1 MKAHLAALMMTLAS
15 PALADGWYFE
25 ASLEGGAEFWTFTNE
40 TGDVSPRRERGNE
53 IWISR
58 TDEVNALDAN
68 GTCDF
73 NNCTV
78 TVTLAGH
85 GPAAGERVSILFS
98 NGERLDFA
106 ASGSQVLM
114 SNYSTAGMGATNQFV
129 HNLRR
134 AAWVEVGFGGMLHRF
149 DLAGSAAALDAIRPY
164 LSGGAQ

>member
-1 MKAHLAALMMTLAS
+1 MKAFLATLMMVLAS
-15 PALADGWYFE
+15 PALADGWHFE

-40 TGDVSPRRERGNE
+40 TGDVSPRRQRGNE

-58 TDEVNALDAN
+58 TDEMNGLDEN

-78 TVTLAGH
+78 TATLAGR

-98 NGERLDFA
+98 NGERLNFA
-106 ASGSQVLM
+106 ASGSQTLM
-114 SNYSTAGMGATNQFV
+114 GNYSTAGMGATNVFV

-134 AAWVEVGFGGMLHRF
+134 AAWVEIGFGGVQHRF
-149 DLAGSAAALDAIRPY
+149 DLAGSAAALDAIKPWLER
-164 LSGGAQ
+164 AHQ

>member
-1 MKAHLAALMMTLAS
+1 MKARLAALMMALAS

-40 TGDVSPRRERGNE
+40 TGDASPRRQRGNE
-53 IWISR
+53 IWITR
-58 TDEVNALDAN
+58 TDEANGLDAN

-78 TVTLAGH
+78 TVTLAGR

-106 ASGSQVLM
+106 ASGSQALM
-114 SNYSTAGMGATNQFV
+114 SNYSTAGMGATNLFV

-134 AAWVEVGFGGMLHRF
+134 AAWVEIVFGGMQHRF
-149 DLAGSAAALDAIRPY
+149 DLAGSAEALDAIKPY
-164 LSGGAQ
+164 LTGGAQ